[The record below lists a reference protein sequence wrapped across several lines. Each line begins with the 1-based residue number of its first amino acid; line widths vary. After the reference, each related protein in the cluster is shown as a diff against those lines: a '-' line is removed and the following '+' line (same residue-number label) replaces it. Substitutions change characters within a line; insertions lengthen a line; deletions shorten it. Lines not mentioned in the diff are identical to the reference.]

1 LIGKKGKGPVSN
13 HRSAILP
20 VTLKSR
26 YGKGLEIRPVLIDHL
41 PMIPPDEFGTVF
53 GPAERTAPCN
63 VIWQVQHF
71 IDISATAIFDLTV
84 IYLQGVFYD

>member
-1 LIGKKGKGPVSN
+1 
-13 HRSAILP
+13 
-20 VTLKSR
+20 
-26 YGKGLEIRPVLIDHL
+26 
-41 PMIPPDEFGTVF
+41 MIPPDEFGTVF

-71 IDISATAIFDLTV
+71 IDISATPIFDLTV